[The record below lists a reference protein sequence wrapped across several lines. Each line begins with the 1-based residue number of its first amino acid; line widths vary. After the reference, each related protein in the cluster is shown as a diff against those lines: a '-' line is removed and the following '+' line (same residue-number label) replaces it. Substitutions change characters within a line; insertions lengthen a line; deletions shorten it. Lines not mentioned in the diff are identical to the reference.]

1 MTDAANTAPKI
12 SLIVITRNEE
22 ELIGQCLKS
31 AAAFCDELIV
41 VDSFSTD
48 RTLEIARGLGARV
61 FERPFEGYIAQK
73 QFALEQARGEWVFS
87 LDADEQATWEL
98 SSEIRAALQRPQ
110 PAAGYRVRRVLYH
123 LGHYYTRGLY
133 PDWHLRLFR
142 RERAR
147 FGGHEPHAS
156 VQIDGT
162 NAGSDAGIVAKLN
175 APILHFSY
183 RDVAD
188 HVATINRLSSQA
200 AAEGDPGALTVVKMI
215 ANPAWRFLNFYFLRG
230 GFREGGRGLYA
241 AMSAAFYVFLKYA
254 KLYERRLRTQ
264 RRL

>member
-1 MTDAANTAPKI
+1 MTDAAKAPPHI
-12 SLIVITRNEE
+12 SLIVITHNEE

-48 RTLEIARGLGARV
+48 RTVEIARGLGARV
-61 FERPFEGYIAQK
+61 FQRPFEGYIAQK
-73 QFALEQARGEWVFS
+73 QFALEQAGGEWVFS

-98 SSEIRAALQRPQ
+98 GSEIRAATAQAL
-110 PAAGYRVRRVLYH
+110 PAAGYRLRRVLYH

-156 VQIDGT
+156 VQVDG
-162 NAGSDAGIVAKLN
+162 NVAKLA

-183 RDVAD
+183 RDIAD

-200 AAEGDPGALTVVKMI
+200 ASEREPGALTVVKMI
-215 ANPAWRFLNFYFLRG
+215 ANPAWRFVNFYFLRG